1 MAHFDLT
8 SATSVHRTS
17 TYGSFAVLGLRP
29 NCTHV
34 QNLQTNSMKET
45 MTV

>member
-8 SATSVHRTS
+8 TAASAHRTGM
-17 TYGSFAVLGLRP
+17 YGSLAVLVVQP

-34 QNLQTNSMKET
+34 QNLSVNRKGKA
-45 MTV
+45 